1 MVFSWANRMSTG
13 TKTQSGNRESASS
26 PLAACPVIPLREP
39 PIVDRSDD
47 ELMQLASAGLD
58 DAFALLVRRY
68 QGQVRGYCSRR
79 CGGAAA
85 GDDVAQEVFVEL
97 WRTRARYEPRGKFRA
112 YLYTIV
118 QTRVLNAVQRRPRE
132 VELDHDIPLPGQE
145 LDAIL
150 EAERQRRLYEKLA
163 LLPGRL
169 REALILR
176 FSAGLDYGEMA
187 EVLARSQSTVRS
199 RVFHGLLRLRK
210 LLGKERDQ

>member
-1 MVFSWANRMSTG
+1 MTRDLKNP
-13 TKTQSGNRESASS
+13 SGNRD
-26 PLAACPVIPLREP
+26 AAARPALDCPVIPLRKPGLAE
-39 PIVDRSDD
+39 RSDD
-47 ELMQLASAGLD
+47 ELMQLAATGLD
-58 DAFALLVRRY
+58 EAFALLVRRH

-79 CGGAAA
+79 CGGPAA

-97 WRTRARYEPRGKFRA
+97 WRTRSRYEPRGRFRS

-150 EAERQRRLYEKLA
+150 AAERQRRLCQKLA
-163 LLPGRL
+163 LLPSGL
-169 REALILR
+169 REALLLR

-187 EVLARSQSTVRS
+187 EVLKRSQSTVRS